1 MISMPIIRD
10 ISKEIVS
17 NWPVTYE
24 NDKLV
29 RTLIKQGDIQ
39 ILGSIMLIR
48 QKKEVNKNN
57 IFDEYFEWDKN
68 D

>member
-17 NWPVTYE
+17 NWPITYE

-39 ILGSIMLIR
+39 VLGSVMLIR
-48 QKKEVNKNN
+48 QVKETNKTNL
-57 IFDEYFEWDKN
+57 FDEYFEWDKK
-68 D
+68 